1 MRWLVWFG
9 VLALLACARP
19 PSVAPVGTD
28 SAESTPMT
36 RTLTIL
42 YTNDEHGWLAGV
54 EPGQG
59 AAELAGLW
67 RDREGC
73 VTDADCLILSGG
85 DLWTGP
91 AISTWFQGESMTEIL
106 NALHYD
112 AAAVGNHEFDFG
124 LDVLA
129 ARAAQ
134 ADFPLVSANIR
145 YAGSERA
152 PTELGI
158 QPFAVI
164 EDAGWRIG
172 VIGLT
177 TQATRTATHP
187 ANIQGLDF
195 RDYAAALRQVAP
207 QARAAGAQLL
217 VAPGHLCRPEV
228 EALAPVAAELGIAL
242 LGGGHCNELEAGVI
256 DGVAV
261 VTGGAHLASYAVVRL
276 TLASDGRVL
285 DVAAA
290 TRLNEGGLAD
300 PAVAAITTRWQAT
313 VDAELGVTI
322 GYLAAPLPRRSQA
335 MQDLVTYSWLWGV
348 GSADFAVTNLGGLRA
363 DLPAGPV
370 TLADILTVLP
380 FDNVLVAV
388 ELTGDQVIRTFGGRF
403 DAARAG
409 FYFDGHNWINENDG
423 LPLDRDAVYTV
434 LVNDFMYAGGDEFGQ
449 LATLDP
455 DAYNTAIDWR
465 QPVIDWIKAQGS
477 SAENPL
483 DLAALRPRMGGAQ
496 HHTPPFSCS
505 ACKTSMAC

>member
-1 MRWLVWFG
+1 MNRAGHWLLWAA
-9 VLALLACARP
+9 VLWLAACAP
-19 PSVAPVGTD
+19 PQPQPSAATAGGD
-28 SAESTPMT
+28 SAESTPIT

-54 EPGQG
+54 QPGQG

-67 RDREGC
+67 RAREGC
-73 VTDADCLILSGG
+73 AADADCLILSGG

-91 AISTWFQGESMTEIL
+91 AVSTWFQGESMTEIL

-124 LDVLA
+124 LGVLA

-134 ADFPLVSANIR
+134 ADFPLVSANLR
-145 YAGSERA
+145 YADSGRS

-172 VIGLT
+172 VLGLT

-187 ANIQGLDF
+187 ASIQGLEF
-195 RDYAAALRQVAP
+195 LDYAAALREVAP

-228 EALAPVAAELGIAL
+228 EALVPVAAELGIAL
-242 LGGGHCNELEAGVI
+242 LGGGHCNELAAEVL

-276 TLASDGRVL
+276 RLDAAGRVL
-285 DVAAA
+285 DVSAETQANA
-290 TRLNEGGLAD
+290 GGAPD
-300 PAVAAITTRWQAT
+300 PTVAAIAARWQAAT
-313 VDAELGVTI
+313 EAELGVTI
-322 GYLAAPLPRRSQA
+322 GYLAEAIPQRSQA

-348 GSADFAVTNLGGLRA
+348 ESADFAVTNLGGLRA

-370 TLADILTVLP
+370 TLADILSVLP
-380 FDNVLVAV
+380 FDNVLVAL

-403 DAARAG
+403 DAARAA
-409 FYFDGHNWINENDG
+409 FYFDGHAWINENDG
-423 LPLDRDAVYTV
+423 QPLDRDAVYTL
-434 LVNDFMYAGGDEFGQ
+434 LVNDFMYAGGDDFGR

-465 QPVIDWIKAQGS
+465 QPVIDWITAQGS

-483 DLAALRPRMGGAQ
+483 DLAALPGGIS
-496 HHTPPFSCS
+496 P
-505 ACKTSMAC
+505 

>member
-1 MRWLVWFG
+1 MKRWLIG
-9 VLALLACARP
+9 CMALLLLACTPRP
-19 PSVAPVGTD
+19 EVKAVVTEVG
-28 SAESTPMT
+28 SAESTPT
-36 RTLTIL
+36 THSLTIL

-59 AAELAGLW
+59 AAELADLW
-67 RDREGC
+67 RAREDC
-73 VTDADCLILSGG
+73 AADADCLILSGG
-85 DLWTGP
+85 DMWTGP
-91 AISTWFQGESMTEIL
+91 AVSTWFQGESMTEIL

-145 YAGSERA
+145 YADSGHP

-158 QPFAVI
+158 LPLAVI
-164 EDAGWRIG
+164 EDGGWRIG
-172 VIGLT
+172 IIGLT

-195 RDYAAALRQVAP
+195 LDYAAALREAAP
-207 QARAAGAQLL
+207 QARAAGAQIL

-242 LGGGHCNELEAGVI
+242 LGGGHCNELEAEVI

-276 TLASDGRVL
+276 TLAADGQVL
-285 DVAAA
+285 EVSAE
-290 TRLNEGGLAD
+290 TRPNQGGTAD
-300 PAVAAITTRWQAT
+300 PAVAAIVSRWQAA

-322 GYLAAPLPRRSQA
+322 GYLAAPLPQRSQA
-335 MQDLVTYSWLWGV
+335 MQDLTTYSWLWGV

-363 DLPAGPV
+363 DLPAGPI

-388 ELTGDQVIRTFGGRF
+388 ELTGDEVIRTFGGRF

-409 FYFDGHNWINENDG
+409 FYFDGHTWINENDS
-423 LPLDRDAVYTV
+423 LPLDRDALYTV
-434 LVNDFMYAGGDEFGQ
+434 LVNDFMYAGGDDFGQ

-465 QPVIDWIKAQGS
+465 QPVIDWVRGRES

-483 DLAALRPRMGGAQ
+483 DLTDLHFGIGP
-496 HHTPPFSCS
+496 
-505 ACKTSMAC
+505 